1 MENPD
6 KFRNANAVAQLIRVI
21 GVLCFIAIGIGIWR
35 WQYGAFAG
43 IACFLLAPA
52 VRQFLVSNK

>member
-6 KFRNANAVAQLIRVI
+6 KIRNANAITQIIRVI
-21 GVLCFIAIGIGIWR
+21 GVLCFISIGIGLWR

-43 IACFLLAPA
+43 IACFMLAPA
-52 VRQFLVSNK
+52 VRQFLVSDK

>member
-6 KFRNANAVAQLIRVI
+6 KIRNANAITQIIRVI
-21 GVLCFIAIGIGIWR
+21 GVLCFISIGIGLWK

-43 IACFLLAPA
+43 IACFMLAPA
-52 VRQFLVSNK
+52 VRQFLVSDK

>member
-1 MENPD
+1 MDNPD
-6 KFRNANAVAQLIRVI
+6 NIRNANAVTQIIRVI

-35 WQYGAFAG
+35 WQYGAFVG